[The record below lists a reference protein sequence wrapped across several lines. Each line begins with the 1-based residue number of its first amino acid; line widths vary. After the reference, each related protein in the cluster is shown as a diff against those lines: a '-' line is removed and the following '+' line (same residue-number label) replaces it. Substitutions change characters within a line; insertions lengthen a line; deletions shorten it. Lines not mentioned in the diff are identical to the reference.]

1 MSDQERAA
9 HEEPAPR
16 RRTPTYVVGAMV
28 IVAVGLLVSAFTTKR
43 VLL

>member
-16 RRTPTYVVGAMV
+16 RRTPTYVAV
-28 IVAVGLLVSAFTTKR
+28 IVVEVLVVAALWLFGGYFSN
-43 VLL
+43 